1 MRRVVVVG
9 GAGRIGQVVAAR
21 LLAQHPDL
29 SVTITSRDPKR
40 GEKVAS
46 RLGARAVSAPLDL
59 SDGAGLRNLV
69 SGASLVIHTAGP
81 FQSADPLVLQAA
93 IDCGVGYLDIA
104 DDLEFARKARQLP
117 VQARAAK
124 VAAIVNGGV
133 FPGMSNIMAGL
144 LCERGP
150 AQRLSFSYFIAG
162 SGGSG
167 PAVMASTFLLGTRP
181 ASEFV
186 RGEWVGRQAFTGGV
200 ATEFLA
206 PVGRRTCYSIELPET
221 TSCYEI
227 YKIPNISARFA
238 TSPGVW
244 NHATRWTCTLL
255 KPWLSHRQRVASFVT
270 LLLPL
275 IRVIDRFVG
284 AAIAMDVA
292 VESADGQIQRLRYVH
307 ASTMESIAQAVTA
320 QAEELLLGRVSA
332 GVHFPEEAIRDKER
346 HLQRAAVGG
355 VLLPGS

>member
-1 MRRVVVVG
+1 
-9 GAGRIGQVVAAR
+9 
-21 LLAQHPDL
+21 
-29 SVTITSRDPKR
+29 
-40 GEKVAS
+40 
-46 RLGARAVSAPLDL
+46 
-59 SDGAGLRNLV
+59 
-69 SGASLVIHTAGP
+69 
-81 FQSADPLVLQAA
+81 
-93 IDCGVGYLDIA
+93 
-104 DDLEFARKARQLP
+104 
-117 VQARAAK
+117 
-124 VAAIVNGGV
+124 
-133 FPGMSNIMAGL
+133 MAGL

-186 RGEWVGRQAFTGGV
+186 RGEPVGRQAFTGGV
-200 ATEFLA
+200 STEFLA
-206 PVGRRTCYSIELPET
+206 PVGRRTCYYIELPET
-221 TSCYEI
+221 TSCYET
-227 YKIPNISARFA
+227 YKIPHISARFA

-255 KPWLSHRQRVASFVT
+255 KPWLGHRQRVASFVR

-307 ASTMESIAQAVTA
+307 ASTTESIAQAVTA
-320 QAEELLLGRVSA
+320 QAEELLLGRVAA
-332 GVHFPEEAIRDKER
+332 GVHFPEEGIRDKER

-355 VLLPGS
+355 VLLPAS